1 MNPLSNLLNTFT
13 SAYKSVDA
21 ASRTSA
27 SSPNA
32 ASAAVTGQDEKAPGA
47 DSLTLSSTAVELS
60 QKTSY
65 AAPYFPTRANMS
77 ASALMMAVAN
87 PGLVSSSK
95 GLSFA
100 DVATAARKSLDDK
113 YAQMKASGSPYD
125 ANSPEGRDTN
135 SLLGD
140 LDRRSLYAISSNQ
153 GGLFTKDE
161 QDAAANAMSQQ
172 ISLAIGI
179 YKGPSSQAGNFVDPY
194 AGNDAARLNAALSFL
209 TSVSPEERNST
220 TWLQQRLA
228 VENGISSIKNPA
240 ADNKIPATLFEVL
253 AQTSDEPGADDEDPT
268 QIKAGIANNTTAAKA
283 PTINSTKT
291 STSS

>member
-1 MNPLSNLLNTFT
+1 MNPLSSLINTFT

-21 ASRTSA
+21 ASRTTQ
-27 SSPNA
+27 NGTNTA
-32 ASAAVTGQDEKAPGA
+32 ATTVTGQDGQTPGA
-47 DSLTLSSTAVELS
+47 DTLSLSSTGLELS

-65 AAPYFPTRANMS
+65 AAPYFPTRSGMS

-100 DVATAARKSLDDK
+100 EVATDARKRLDDK

-153 GGLFTKDE
+153 GGLFTKSE
-161 QDAAANAMSQQ
+161 QDAASNTMSQQ
-172 ISLAIGI
+172 VSLAIGV

-194 AGNDAARLNAALSFL
+194 AGNDAARLNAALGFL
-209 TSVSPEERNST
+209 SGVSPEEKNST

-228 VENGISSIKNPA
+228 VENGIASIKNPA
-240 ADNKIPATLFEVL
+240 EDNKIPPTLFEVL
-253 AQTSDEPGADDEDPT
+253 ADMNKEPSADGEDPT
-268 QIKAGIANNTTAAKA
+268 QVKMGTANSTTAAA
-283 PTINSTKT
+283 PTINPVKT
-291 STSS
+291 SAT